1 MISQKIADWQF
12 TLGHLHH
19 TPLIDFPNANKGNAN
34 MSDAT
39 DTTTSKGMIA
49 AVFLDHPA
57 TVNETYFQHMRFAL
71 GFAFWLVVAGL
82 AALVHALIPA
92 ACETTASRILRR
104 LVAKMDAR
112 H

>member
-1 MISQKIADWQF
+1 
-12 TLGHLHH
+12 
-19 TPLIDFPNANKGNAN
+19 

-39 DTTTSKGMIA
+39 HTNSSKGLIA
-49 AVFLDHPA
+49 TVFLDHPA

-82 AALVHALIPA
+82 AALTHAIIPA